1 MRKVL
6 FILGQ
11 LHDEDIE
18 WMISVGSKKTHAAGE
33 VMIEANRQVGYL
45 YFVLSGTFSI
55 KMPSGASIATLQKG
69 EILGEMSFIEA
80 SPPVVSVVAIE
91 KASVLAIPHEAIR
104 ERMDE
109 NPAFASR
116 MYRAIALFL
125 SDRLRKTMGQL
136 GYGKVEE
143 DDSSAPLKEDELDM
157 EVLGHL
163 HLAGERFERILKKMG
178 A

>member
-11 LHDEDIE
+11 LQDEDIE
-18 WMISVGSKKTHAAGE
+18 WMISVGSKKAMQAGT
-33 VMIEANRQVGYL
+33 VMIEANRPVGYL
-45 YFVLSGTFSI
+45 YFVLSGTFAI
-55 KMPSGASIATLQKG
+55 KMPGGASIATLQKG
-69 EILGEMSFIEA
+69 EILGEMSFVEA
-80 SPPVVSVVAIE
+80 SPPVVSVVAVE
-91 KASVLAIPHEAIR
+91 NASVLSIPHDAIR
-104 ERMDE
+104 ERMDD
-109 NPAFASR
+109 NPAFAAR

-136 GYGKVEE
+136 GYGKAEE
-143 DDSSAPLKEDELDM
+143 MDSHEPLKEDELDM